1 MMISLFVAFKPLFV
15 VCFLSRIC
23 LIHDLWILNV
33 VVLSFNT
40 CCVLVLLQLIIFF
53 ALDLIC
59 FTCVLATVGFWF
71 STDVFVLIHVL
82 SI

>member
-1 MMISLFVAFKPLFV
+1 MMISLFVALKPLFV

-33 VVLSFNT
+33 VLSFNT
-40 CCVLVLLQLIIFF
+40 CCVLVLLQLIFF
-53 ALDLIC
+53 AFDLIC
-59 FTCVLATVGFWF
+59 LTCVLATVGFWI
-71 STDVFVLIHVL
+71 STDVLVLVHIL